1 MNKISGIRQD
11 RRNFLRSA
19 AAGFALGA
27 LPYGLAQGQSA
38 PLKIGV
44 IGSGRIG
51 STLGGILGKGGH
63 EAMFSSLDLQHGKG
77 AAAPPGGKAP
87 PRNPRDA
94 GASVQRLA

>member
-1 MNKISGIRQD
+1 MNKIFGIRQD

-44 IGSGRIG
+44 IGSGRVG
-51 STLGGILGKGGH
+51 STLGRIWVKAGH
-63 EAMFSSLDLQHGKG
+63 EGMFSSLAFEHDKG
-77 AAAPPGGKAP
+77 LAARLGGNAG
-87 PRNPRDA
+87 DA
-94 GASVQRLA
+94 TSMGTAAVCE